1 DCSLVRFDLAGGAQL
16 DIDEMIH
23 DDIVFLAFEGC
34 GWWSRNG
41 DGARQE
47 RPGDIIMRRAGEHF
61 AIRSEW
67 IAQTGGV
74 CREIHLSHRRL
85 AEWAELEASPVARL
99 DFGDGLLAD
108 GALSRQLLA
117 LHARFEQNHEELEAF
132 EGIAAWM
139 EQLAARLSPAAGQ
152 ARMGACQ
159 RGIARVVDY
168 LRTHYAENVA
178 LEDLAGV
185 AGMNRFV
192 LLRQFRD
199 QVGVTPHQY
208 LRIRRVVMAK
218 LHLRAGMPLAEIAS
232 ACGFF
237 DQSHMTRE
245 FKRRTG
251 LTPTAFIPK
260 SPRRGILPQYPRGGA
275 LCEEA

>member
-1 DCSLVRFDLAGGAQL
+1 
-16 DIDEMIH
+16 
-23 DDIVFLAFEGC
+23 
-34 GWWSRNG
+34 
-41 DGARQE
+41 
-47 RPGDIIMRRAGEHF
+47 
-61 AIRSEW
+61 
-67 IAQTGGV
+67 
-74 CREIHLSHRRL
+74 
-85 AEWAELEASPVARL
+85 
-99 DFGDGLLAD
+99 
-108 GALSRQLLA
+108 
-117 LHARFEQNHEELEAF
+117 
-132 EGIAAWM
+132 
-139 EQLAARLSPAAGQ
+139 
-152 ARMGACQ
+152 MGACQ